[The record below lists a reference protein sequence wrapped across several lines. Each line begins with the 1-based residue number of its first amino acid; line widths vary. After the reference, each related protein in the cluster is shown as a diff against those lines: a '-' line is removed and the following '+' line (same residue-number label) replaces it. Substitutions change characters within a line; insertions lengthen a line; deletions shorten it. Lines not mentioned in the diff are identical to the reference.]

1 MPITIENWQ
10 RDPSIAAIVKAT
22 FPTYRR
28 KKVLIWHTGSVTLT
42 DLNWSGGTR
51 KEYRAC
57 SISRDGTYVG
67 SLDHFNARPPWD
79 NKAEGKKIDIPQG
92 IIVVE
97 GGYFCGN
104 ESILYLHVNPQDL
117 PKYIEAEKKLNPTP
131 VTPQV
136 Y

>member
-1 MPITIENWQ
+1 MTITIENWQ
-10 RDPSIAAIVKAT
+10 RDPSIKAIVNAT
-22 FPTYRR
+22 FPNYRR
-28 KKVLIWHTGSVTLT
+28 KKVVIWHTGSVTLT

-57 SISRDGTYVG
+57 SREGNYVG
-67 SLDHFNARPPWD
+67 SLDRFNAQAPWE

-92 IIVVE
+92 TIVVE

-117 PKYIEAEKKLNPTP
+117 PKYIEAESRLNPTQ

-136 Y
+136 E